1 MPDTIIAEWLNL
13 PSVKFESA
21 VTHGDSTE
29 IHLERDY
36 SLGFTCSGCGQMCFL
51 SWDRRQARIRD
62 LSVFELKTYL
72 ITDKHRTDCPTC
84 GVKIEKL
91 EFADPYSRCTTRFEE
106 LVARLCRITNLKQ
119 VAELLSL
126 DWKTVKA
133 IDKKYLEKQF
143 AIPDYDG
150 LRLLAV
156 DEIASHKGH
165 NYFTVVMDLE
175 RTRVVWVGKTRTQ
188 ETLDQFFKELGPER
202 SKKIEAVAC
211 DMWDPFIASIK
222 DNVPQAKI
230 VFDKFHVIKNYSKV
244 IDKVRNIEFKKAA
257 EEKKEAIKG
266 TKYLLL
272 KNRDKLEKDQ
282 KEQLKTLLEL
292 NENINIAYMLK
303 DDLKRVWKYKSRG
316 WADKS
321 LDSWISTAVASN
333 IKPLMKFAQTLD
345 NYRYGIVNHCSYPI
359 DTGKLEGMNNK
370 IKVIKRI
377 AYGFHDDDY
386 FILKIKQGCSPTFFD
401 SS

>member
-1 MPDTIIAEWLNL
+1 MPDTIIAQWLNL
-13 PSVKFESA
+13 PSVKFERA
-21 VTHGDSTE
+21 VTSDDCTE

-36 SLGFTCSGCGQMCFL
+36 PLGFTCSSCGQICFWG
-51 SWDRRQARIRD
+51 WDSREARIRD
-62 LSVFELKTYL
+62 LSVFEFKTYL

-106 LVARLCRITNLKQ
+106 LVARLCRITSLKQ
-119 VAELLSL
+119 VAELLDL

-133 IDKKYLEKQF
+133 IDKKYLEEQF

-175 RTRVVWVGKTRTQ
+175 RTRVVWVGKTRAQ

-222 DNVPQAKI
+222 DNAPQAKI

-303 DDLKRVWKYKSRG
+303 DDLKGVWKYKSRG
-316 WADKS
+316 WANKC
-321 LDSWISTAVASN
+321 LDSWISTAIASN

-345 NYRYGIVNHCSYPI
+345 NYRYGIINHCYYPI

-386 FILKIKQGCSPTFFD
+386 FILKIKQGCSSMPAPDT
-401 SS
+401 